1 MGSPGGGGGGRVT
14 DTALRL
20 LYYTRLQYYTR
31 LYYMLLLLFSGG
43 QEGADG
49 PDSAARPW
57 LHREGGVWSPGVV
70 RLQGGRLRC
79 VTGGGK

>member
-1 MGSPGGGGGGRVT
+1 MTWRGGGGCRVT

-20 LYYTRLQYYTR
+20 LYYTILQYYTR
-31 LYYMLLLLFSGG
+31 LYYMLLLFSGG